1 MIDLFPADIK
11 DLSLRLKELCL
22 DGKVKIALAESCTGG
37 LIGGAVTEIAG
48 SSAYFQGT
56 AGTYSNEAK
65 EKILF
70 VSPEVIAKHG
80 AVSSECAEAMAEGAL
95 KLYEANMVISVT
107 GVAGP
112 DGGSEEKPVGTVW
125 FGIAGTGRSPSSFRK
140 NFSGER
146 STIRMETVR
155 VALKTLISELGGV

>member
-1 MIDLFPADIK
+1 MFPADIK

-65 EKILF
+65 EKILS

-146 STIRMETVR
+146 STIRMKTVR
-155 VALKTLISELGGV
+155 VALETLISGLGGALV